1 MELLP
6 SLSSFDTFAMT
17 TSSERTNAAPTRL
30 LLVDDHPGG
39 LAARTSVL
47 GELGFAITTAISA
60 EAALEEFKAEPFPLV
75 VTDYKLPGM
84 TGVDLIA
91 SIRLMNLDTR
101 IVLISG
107 FVDALGLTEEN
118 TQADVVLSKS
128 SNEVS
133 TLIRAVQRLV
143 RRSAAKKPSSAAKR
157 PAARRTSTGN

>member
-6 SLSSFDTFAMT
+6 SLSSLDPFAMIT
-17 TSSERTNAAPTRL
+17 VSERTNAASTRL

-47 GELGFAITTAISA
+47 GELGFVITTADSA
-60 EAALEEFKAEPFPLV
+60 ESALEKFKAEPFPLV
-75 VTDYKLPGM
+75 VTDYKLPGV

-91 SIRLMNLDTR
+91 AIRLMNLDTR
-101 IVLISG
+101 VVLISG

-118 TQADVVLSKS
+118 TQADVVISKT

-133 TLIRAVQRLV
+133 TLIRAVQRLM
-143 RRSAAKKPSSAAKR
+143 RRAASKKPSSTGKR
-157 PAARRTSTGN
+157 PAARRTSTGG